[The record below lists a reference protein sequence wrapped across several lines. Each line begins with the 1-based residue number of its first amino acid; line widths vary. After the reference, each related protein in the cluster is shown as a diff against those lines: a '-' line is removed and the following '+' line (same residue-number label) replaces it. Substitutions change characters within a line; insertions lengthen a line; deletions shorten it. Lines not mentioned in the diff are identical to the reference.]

1 MMMIIHPV
9 QRGSLA
15 RPDKELPSMKQYFR
29 IFGEEGDE
37 FTRYWASISTKIENE
52 DETEYISAPIGVRL
66 SKDAEKVFKKN
77 SEKTKTKGTRMCL
90 MRSSDFWL
98 KAVKL
103 KNPKED
109 QPKTMVVMFIN
120 QAEAVEEDDE

>member
-1 MMMIIHPV
+1 
-9 QRGSLA
+9 
-15 RPDKELPSMKQYFR
+15 MKQYFR
-29 IFGEEGDE
+29 IFGAEEDD
-37 FTRYWASISTKIENE
+37 FVRYWASISTKIEKE
-52 DETEYISAPIGVRL
+52 DKDPEYVSAPIGVRL

-98 KAVKL
+98 KAIKA

-109 QPKTMVVMFIN
+109 KPNTFVVLFIN
-120 QAEAVEEDDE
+120 QAEFVEEDDE